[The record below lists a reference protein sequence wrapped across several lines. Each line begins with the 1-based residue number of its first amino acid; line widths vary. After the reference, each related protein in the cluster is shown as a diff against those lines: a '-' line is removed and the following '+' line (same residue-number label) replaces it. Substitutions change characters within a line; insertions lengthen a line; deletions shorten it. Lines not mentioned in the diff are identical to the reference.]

1 MSSDAGT
8 LRVDSASLPGPAQKI
23 LDPKSPA
30 PLRQMAAKG
39 IAPGLKPHEALAV
52 VVLLAEGGDAG
63 IADAARATLTKLP
76 APLVAGALTPSL
88 DPAVIEALV
97 PHYAK
102 DHGVMERLLALP
114 QIPPASVAQAAS
126 LASEAVSELIATNEE
141 RLLANPTIIEKL
153 YMNRATRMST
163 ADRILELA
171 VRNKVELPG
180 IPAYAEAA
188 AAIMNELI
196 PEPSEEP
203 TYDDLLFREMDAL
216 AAELGET
223 DDDDTHAIEEETGEE
238 KVKEKFVPIE
248 QKLAEMTVSQ
258 KIRRAMLG
266 SPSERALLV
275 RDRNR
280 LVATAAVKSPMI
292 QENEVVRIA
301 ASRSVNDDVLRV
313 IAQNREWMAKHT
325 IKLTLVMNPRT
336 PFVYISRI
344 IPYLMEHE
352 LKTLS
357 KSKNVSGQVA
367 TLARQ
372 QLLRKK

>member
-8 LRVDSASLPGPAQKI
+8 LRVDPASLPGQAQKL
-23 LDPKSPA
+23 LDPKSPG
-30 PLRQMAAKG
+30 PLRQLAAKG
-39 IAPGLKPHEALAV
+39 VSPGLKPHEALAV
-52 VVLLAEGGDAG
+52 VVLLADD
-63 IADAARATLTKLP
+63 ADAAVADTARATLEKLP

-88 DPAVIEALV
+88 DAAVIEALV
-97 PHYAK
+97 PRYAK
-102 DHGVMERLLALP
+102 DHTVMERLLALP
-114 QIPPASVAQAAS
+114 QMTPATVAMAAG

-141 RLLANPTIIEKL
+141 RLLANPQIIEKL

-203 TYDDLLFREMDAL
+203 TYDDVLFREMDAL
-216 AAELGET
+216 AEAVADE
-223 DDDDTHAIEEETGEE
+223 DAADTHAIEEETGEE

-266 SPSERALLV
+266 SPTERALLV

-280 LVATAAVKSPMI
+280 LVATAAIKSPMI
-292 QENEVVRIA
+292 QENEVIRIA

-313 IAQNREWMAKHT
+313 IAQNREWMAKHS

-357 KSKNVSGQVA
+357 KSKNVSGQVS

>member
-1 MSSDAGT
+1 M
-8 LRVDSASLPGPAQKI
+8 
-23 LDPKSPA
+23 
-30 PLRQMAAKG
+30 RQLAAKG
-39 IAPGLKPHEALAV
+39 VSPGLKPHEALAV
-52 VVLLAEGGDAG
+52 VVLLADD
-63 IADAARATLTKLP
+63 ADASVADTARATLEKLP

-88 DPAVIEALV
+88 DAAVIDALV
-97 PHYAK
+97 PRYAK
-102 DHGVMERLLALP
+102 DHAVMERLLALP
-114 QIPPASVAQAAS
+114 QMTPATVAIAAG

-141 RLLANPTIIEKL
+141 RLLANPHIIEKL
-153 YMNRATRMST
+153 YKNRATRMST

-203 TYDDLLFREMDAL
+203 TYDDVLFREMDAL
-216 AAELGET
+216 AEAVADE
-223 DDDDTHAIEEETGEE
+223 DAADTHAIEEETGEE

-266 SPSERALLV
+266 SPTERALLV

-280 LVATAAVKSPMI
+280 LVATAAIKSPMI
-292 QENEVVRIA
+292 QENEVIRIA

-313 IAQNREWMAKHT
+313 IAQNREWMAKHS

-357 KSKNVSGQVA
+357 KSKNVSGQVS

>member
-1 MSSDAGT
+1 M
-8 LRVDSASLPGPAQKI
+8 
-23 LDPKSPA
+23 
-30 PLRQMAAKG
+30 RQLAAKG
-39 IAPGLKPHEALAV
+39 VSPGLKPHEALAV
-52 VVLLAEGGDAG
+52 VVLLADD
-63 IADAARATLTKLP
+63 ADASVADTARATLEKLP

-88 DPAVIEALV
+88 DAAVIDALV
-97 PHYAK
+97 PRYAK
-102 DHGVMERLLALP
+102 DHAVMERLLALP
-114 QIPPASVAQAAS
+114 QMTPATVAIAAG

-141 RLLANPTIIEKL
+141 RLLANPHIIEKL

-203 TYDDLLFREMDAL
+203 TYDDILFRELDAL
-216 AAELGET
+216 AAEVGEL
-223 DDDDTHAIEEETGEE
+223 DVDDDTFAVEEETGEE

-275 RDRNR
+275 RDRKW
-280 LVATAAVKSPMI
+280 LVATACVKSPMI
-292 QENEVVRIA
+292 QENEVARIA
-301 ASRSVNDDVLRV
+301 ASRAVNDDVLRI
-313 IAQNREWMAKHT
+313 IAQNREWMAKHA

-336 PFVYISRI
+336 PFVYVSRI

-357 KSKNVSGQVA
+357 KSKNVSGQVS